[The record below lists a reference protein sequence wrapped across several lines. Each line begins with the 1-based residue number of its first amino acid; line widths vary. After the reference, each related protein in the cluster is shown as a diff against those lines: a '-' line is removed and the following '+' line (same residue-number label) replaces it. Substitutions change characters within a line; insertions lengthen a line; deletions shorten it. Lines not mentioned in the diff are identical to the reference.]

1 MSINDAGQVRKKPI
15 ADIVHMEHLT
25 SGEYIFRDNQKPV
38 RILEDVSLLIKRG
51 EVWSISGLTLPEIR
65 LLLEIMANIRPYHS
79 GRCILAERG
88 MMRHKRIILK
98 HVFYIADTEML
109 YENMTVLEYLT
120 FAAHYRKSSDLLLQD
135 ELFEFIIGAGLGR
148 ISLTPIKLL
157 TAGEKAVIT
166 LIAAVYSESL
176 LIVFNF
182 PEFDFDDV
190 LTGAIRRISDIVREN
205 GKALVIG
212 TNSYSLTEAA
222 CSHAAFLAGGRI
234 IYSGTVED
242 LRFGYD
248 PVELIVRGNNLSELA
263 ERLSPMLPGY
273 VLQFG
278 DNSLHILNR
287 SGSDPEGFIHKKI
300 IESGILPESI
310 EINPKTVR
318 NAYKELLRQNDLPD
332 ELL

>member
-1 MSINDAGQVRKKPI
+1 MNMSNAGQTSKKSI
-15 ADIVHMEHLT
+15 VDIVHMERLT
-25 SGEYIFRDNQKPV
+25 SEEYIFRDDQKPV
-38 RILEDVSLLIKRG
+38 RILEDVSLHIKRG
-51 EVWSISGLTLPEIR
+51 EVWSISGLTSPEIR

-98 HVFYIADTEML
+98 HVFYIGDTEML
-109 YENMTVLEYLT
+109 YENMTVLEYLI
-120 FAAHYRKSSDLLLQD
+120 FAAHYRKSSELLLQD
-135 ELFEFIIGAGLGR
+135 ELLEFIIAAGLGR

-157 TAGEKAVIT
+157 TAEEKAVVT

-182 PEFDFDDV
+182 PELAFDDA
-190 LTGAIRRISDIVREN
+190 LSGAIRRISDIVRGSE
-205 GKALVIG
+205 KALVIG

-222 CSHAAFLAGGRI
+222 CSHTAFLAGGRI
-234 IYSGTVED
+234 IYSGSVED

-273 VLQFG
+273 ALQFS
-278 DNSLHILNR
+278 DNSLLILNR
-287 SGSDPEGFIHKKI
+287 SGSDPEGFVHKKI

-310 EINPKTVR
+310 EINPKTVQ
-318 NAYKELLRQNDLPD
+318 NAYRELLRQNDLQD